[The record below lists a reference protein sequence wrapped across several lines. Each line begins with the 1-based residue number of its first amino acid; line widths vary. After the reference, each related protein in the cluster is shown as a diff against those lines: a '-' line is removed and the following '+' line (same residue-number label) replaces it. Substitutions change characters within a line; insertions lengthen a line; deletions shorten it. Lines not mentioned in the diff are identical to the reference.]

1 MHGSNREKSRK
12 RFKESVQ
19 AKFPAGRE
27 LAGKK
32 LWQKQP
38 CKPPCHS
45 PPAKAQSC
53 KTRENQMSAEAKPID
68 LPLAL
73 HRGENDLPFVSYQ
86 ERASFQLLQVDI
98 DSGLWV
104 VRLRAEP

>member
-1 MHGSNREKSRK
+1 
-12 RFKESVQ
+12 
-19 AKFPAGRE
+19 
-27 LAGKK
+27 
-32 LWQKQP
+32 
-38 CKPPCHS
+38 
-45 PPAKAQSC
+45 
-53 KTRENQMSAEAKPID
+53 MSAEAKPID

-104 VRLRAEP
+104 VRLRLLAKSQRDQSVWLWTGQEWQLRDQKKTPADKPGYRAGLHKFP